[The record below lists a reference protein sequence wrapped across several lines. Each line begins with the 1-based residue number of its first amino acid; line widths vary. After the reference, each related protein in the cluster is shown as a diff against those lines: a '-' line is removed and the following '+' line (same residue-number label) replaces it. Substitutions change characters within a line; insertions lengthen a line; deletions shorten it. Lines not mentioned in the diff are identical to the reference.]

1 MSIYC
6 WAFHCKLSLA
16 ELRQASVKSTS
27 EAELS
32 LGLLSMVSL
41 GFAKDLLK
49 TMFVF
54 V

>member
-1 MSIYC
+1 MQVC
-6 WAFHCKLSLA
+6 GVKQCPFFDWGFHRKLSLA

-41 GFAKDLLK
+41 GLQRIY
-49 TMFVF
+49 
-54 V
+54 